1 MIEVGIRGRVA
12 HSDYA
17 KAVGILTSGSL
28 IAQLLTV
35 AVAPIMTRLL
45 TPSAIGVY
53 TLVISATSLFGAVL
67 SLRYDLAIVY
77 DDDEANIP
85 PLVVLSTALVIC
97 LSFLIALLYFLYF
110 SLYPLE
116 GFSSWWLA
124 VSVFVLCLFL
134 GAINILNS
142 CNNRQRDYRA
152 INIAGI
158 ERSVV
163 QNGGIVLAGL
173 AHLGAAGL
181 VIAQTFGYL
190 AGMARQLRPLAG
202 TLKKLRFVQRGD
214 VGRVARLHKKQ
225 ALWSAPA
232 VFANGVAFTAINYL
246 IELLYGVSSVGFYSL
261 SYRILG
267 LPITVLGMNVSRV
280 FTERAAQERREKGDF
295 RNIFKKTFFII
306 AVVAAPVAI
315 VLVFVA
321 PSLVSFVFGEEWRV
335 AGEYIQILTPMY
347 VLRLISGALNGSTVI
362 AGRQQRDAIIQLALV
377 LCVAGSFTV
386 AASFQLGLP
395 VLLGLV
401 SGTSS
406 VVYIAYIL
414 IFWFASKCRN

>member
-1 MIEVGIRGRVA
+1 MGIRGRVA

-35 AVAPIMTRLL
+35 AVAPIMTRLF

-295 RNIFKKTFFII
+295 LRNT
-306 AVVAAPVAI
+306 
-315 VLVFVA
+315 
-321 PSLVSFVFGEEWRV
+321 
-335 AGEYIQILTPMY
+335 
-347 VLRLISGALNGSTVI
+347 
-362 AGRQQRDAIIQLALV
+362 
-377 LCVAGSFTV
+377 
-386 AASFQLGLP
+386 
-395 VLLGLV
+395 
-401 SGTSS
+401 
-406 VVYIAYIL
+406 
-414 IFWFASKCRN
+414 